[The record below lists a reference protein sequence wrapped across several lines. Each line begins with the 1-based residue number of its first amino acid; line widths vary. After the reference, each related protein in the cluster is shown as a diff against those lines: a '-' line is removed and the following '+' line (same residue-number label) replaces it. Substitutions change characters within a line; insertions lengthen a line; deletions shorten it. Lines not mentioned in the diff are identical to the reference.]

1 MSSLEHLIENTLV
14 AMEDDKLC
22 PEDIRKRIQNDI
34 NLPSTALS
42 ADDVWEICQYVK
54 YTWCR
59 DLENKL
65 NAQLEETQHQRT
77 VWANAYA
84 TLLKEITDRT
94 IESYN
99 KE

>member
-14 AMEDDKLC
+14 AMEDDTLC
-22 PEDIRKRIQNDI
+22 GEDIRERIRNDI
-34 NLPSTALS
+34 NLPSISLS
-42 ADDVWEICQYVK
+42 VDDVWEICQYVK

-65 NAQLEETQHQRT
+65 NTQLEEAHRKETM
-77 VWANAYA
+77 WANNYA
-84 TLLKEITDRT
+84 ALLKEVTDRI

-99 KE
+99 KK

>member
-1 MSSLEHLIENTLV
+1 MGSLEHLIENTLV
-14 AMEDDKLC
+14 AMEDDTLC
-22 PEDIRKRIQNDI
+22 GKDIREQIRNDI
-34 NLPSTALS
+34 NLPNTSLS
-42 ADDVWEICQYVK
+42 VDDVWEICQYVK

-84 TLLKEITDRT
+84 TLLKEITDRM
-94 IESYN
+94 IESYS